1 MHLAQNRAPAS
12 VQHLRRLVTLGLIV
26 AATVL
31 GSLATVDDAVAQD
44 DRQKP
49 PAALGQGGADK
60 IQLNHFNKDLEE
72 LVKFFMDLRGENY
85 IIGDSQNFR
94 EKVTIVS
101 QKPVSKAAAWQ
112 AFLSALQV
120 SGYTLVRTGGYY
132 KIIKA
137 NEAVQAPLPV
147 RSGGEDIPYSDQVI
161 TQLLPLDNISVNDVQ
176 SVVNAL
182 KSPNGNI
189 IAYNPTNTLIITDH
203 AYNVRKVWEVIN
215 ELDVGAPRA
224 TMRIV
229 KLKYADA
236 NEMQSLLTELYGVG
250 ESSAAE
256 QQEDTRRRRRRR
268 RRRRDEPEPTA
279 DAAVSAGK
287 AAKYIDKVIADERT
301 NSLIVL
307 ANDEGL
313 EAVLQL
319 VRKLDVDA
327 TGRNRS
333 QIHVVRLE
341 QAKAQDVVDVLSRLS
356 EGGGGSGSGS
366 SRRTTNTR
374 TRARTQ
380 PGQAGG
386 EGGDEEFGAIAAFDS
401 GMRIA
406 HDEATNSLVIIAN
419 PDDFRVVKTVID
431 ELDRVRKQVFV
442 DAVIM
447 EIASDDSLDFGMGV
461 HGPVGIDINDPSS
474 FDPSTDPY
482 GLLSGTLGQSSALGL
497 TTDLLSGL
505 AMGVFGPS
513 ISIPAADGTSTSV
526 PAFGI
531 VLQAIKT
538 YSGSEVVSNPNLLT
552 LDNAEAKIVVGR
564 KVPFPT
570 NTSFNNLGQPIVT
583 FTREDVAVS
592 LELTPR
598 INSENYVTLE
608 IRVEVS
614 EVEPSDSDLDPL
626 LSGGPVTSKREVE
639 TTALVKDNQTVVLGG
654 LVSTTETEVETKV
667 PILGDVPLVGALF
680 RGRRQE
686 SRKSNL
692 LVFLTPHIVEDGDDM
707 VEIMRVKEAQF
718 REFRRRFYGKSREQ
732 AYEEVQNLLKYSM
745 NIVDKES
752 LYRGNPVPGD
762 NVTTLGGGGG
772 TRDFDRGGDVDDD
785 MGPSRPDT
793 VDPNATVLPDA
804 DDPDDLAIPVIVV
817 DPDADPDA
825 GADDGSDDSPSTED

>member
-1 MHLAQNRAPAS
+1 MILALRNAAS
-12 VQHLRRLVTLGLIV
+12 HTPGWSRWLLAAVLLSV
-26 AATVL
+26 AT
-31 GSLATVDDAVAQD
+31 AVVSPSQVAHAQD
-44 DRQKP
+44 DTRQKP
-49 PAALGQGGADK
+49 PESLNDGDK
-60 IQLNHFNKDLEE
+60 LQLNYFNVE
-72 LVKFFMDLRGENY
+72 LAEVVKFFMDLRGENY
-85 IIGDSQNFR
+85 ITAESQALK
-94 EKVTIVS
+94 EKVTIVT
-101 QKPVSKAAAWQ
+101 QKPVTKGAAWQ

-120 SGYTLVRTGGYY
+120 NGYTLVRTGSYY

-147 RSGGEDIPYSDQVI
+147 RSGSDSIPYSDQVI

-215 ELDVGAPRA
+215 ELDVGAPKA
-224 TMRIV
+224 TMAFV
-229 KLKYADA
+229 QLQFADA
-236 NEMQSLLTELYGVG
+236 TEIQSIITELYGVG
-250 ESSAAE
+250 EESAAA
-256 QQEDTRRRRRRR
+256 QQEDTRSRRRSRRRRN
-268 RRRRDEPEPTA
+268 DDDAATA
-279 DAAVSAGK
+279 NSGAVSAGK
-287 AAKYIDKVIADERT
+287 ASKYIDKIIADERT
-301 NSLIVL
+301 NALIVL
-307 ANDEGL
+307 ANEEGHK
-313 EAVLQL
+313 AVLELVDQL
-319 VRKLDVDA
+319 DKDT
-327 TGRNRS
+327 TGKYGS
-333 QIHVVRLE
+333 QINVVRLE

-356 EGGGGSGSGS
+356 EGGNSSGST
-366 SRRTTNTR
+366 RRPTTTR
-374 TRARTQ
+374 TPTNRGAAAAQ
-380 PGQAGG
+380 QGG
-386 EGGDEEFGAIAAFDS
+386 EEGFGAIAAFDS

-406 HDEATNSLVIIAN
+406 HDEATNSLVIIAS
-419 PDDFRVVKTVID
+419 PDDFKVVKKVID

-447 EIASDDSLDFGMGV
+447 EISSDDSLDFGMGL
-461 HGPVGIDINDPSS
+461 HGPLGVDINDPSS
-474 FDPSTDPY
+474 FDPSTEPF
-482 GLLSGTLGQSSALGL
+482 GLMSGSLGQSSALGL
-497 TTDLLSGL
+497 STDLLSGL

-513 ISIPAADGTSTSV
+513 IDVPTATGDTLSI

-538 YSGSEVVSNPNLLT
+538 YSGAEVVSNPNLLT

-608 IRVEVS
+608 VRVEVS

-654 LVSTTETEVETKV
+654 LVGTTETEVETKV

-680 RGRRQE
+680 RGRRVE
-686 SRKSNL
+686 ARKSNL
-692 LVFLTPHIVEDGDDM
+692 LIFLTPHIVEDGDDM
-707 VEIMRVKEAQF
+707 VEIMRIKEAQF

-732 AYEEVQNLLKYSM
+732 AYEEVQNLLKFSM

-752 LYRGNPVPGD
+752 LYRGNPVPQD
-762 NVTTLGGGGG
+762 NVRTLH
-772 TRDFDRGGDVDDD
+772 DDD
-785 MGPSRPDT
+785 ANTSSGSREYGRGDS
-793 VDPNATVLPDA
+793 DPNVLPSTDTQ
-804 DDPDDLAIPVIVV
+804 PMPPGVIVV
-817 DPDADPDA
+817 PEDADPEDLA
-825 GADDGSDDSPSTED
+825 VPETGDDNTDGGN

>member
-1 MHLAQNRAPAS
+1 MTFASRTAPTRPDRWLRWLLAAAMLS
-12 VQHLRRLVTLGLIV
+12 CALGL
-26 AATVL
+26 
-31 GSLATVDDAVAQD
+31 SLAPDAAFAQED
-44 DRQKP
+44 DRQRP
-49 PAALGQGGADK
+49 PESLQSDK
-60 IQLNHFNKDLEE
+60 ISLNFFNTE
-72 LVKFFMDLRGENY
+72 LNDVVKFFMDMRNENY
-85 IIGDSQNFR
+85 ITAESQQLR
-94 EKVTIVS
+94 EKVTIVT
-101 QKPVSKAAAWQ
+101 QEPVSRGAAWQ

-120 SGYTLVRTGGYY
+120 NGYTLVRTGSYY

-147 RSGGEDIPYSDQVI
+147 RSGGDDIPYSDQVI

-215 ELDVGAPRA
+215 ELDVGAPKA
-224 TMRIV
+224 SMAIV
-229 KLKYADA
+229 QLKYADA
-236 NEMQSLLTELYGVG
+236 TEVQQIITELYGVG
-250 ESSAAE
+250 EESAQA
-256 QQEDTRRRRRRR
+256 QQEDTRSRRRRRRR
-268 RRRRDEPEPTA
+268 RRRRDD
-279 DAAVSAGK
+279 DASNATTGAVSAGK
-287 AAKYIDKVIADERT
+287 QAKYIDKIIADERT

-307 ANDEGL
+307 ANEEGL
-313 EAVLQL
+313 DAVKDLI
-319 VRKLDVDA
+319 KELDVDA
-327 TGRNRS
+327 TGNRDS

-356 EGGGGSGSGS
+356 EGGNTGSS
-366 SRRTTNTR
+366 SRRTSTR
-374 TRARTQ
+374 TRTPTSNRSNAQ
-380 PGQAGG
+380 GG
-386 EGGDEEFGAIAAFDS
+386 EAEGGDGFGAIAAFDS

-406 HDEATNSLVIIAN
+406 HDEATNSLVIIAS
-419 PDDFRVVKTVID
+419 PDDFKIVKKVID

-447 EIASDDSLDFGMGV
+447 EISSDDSLDFGMGV
-461 HGPVGIDINDPSS
+461 HGPVGVDINDPSS

-482 GLLSGTLGQSSALGL
+482 GLMSGTLGQSSALGL
-497 TTDLLSGL
+497 STDLLSGL

-513 ISIPAADGTSTSV
+513 IEVPTAAGETLNI
-526 PAFGI
+526 PAFGV

-538 YSGSEVVSNPNLLT
+538 YSGAEVVSNPNLLT

-608 IRVEVS
+608 VRVEVS

-654 LVSTTETEVETKV
+654 LVGTTETEVETKV
-667 PILGDVPLVGALF
+667 PILGDVPLIGALF
-680 RGRRQE
+680 RGRRVE

-692 LVFLTPHIVEDGDDM
+692 LIFLTPHIVEDGDDM

-752 LYRGNPVPGD
+752 LYRGNPVPET
-762 NVTTLGGGGG
+762 NVTTLGADDDTTSGSQEY
-772 TRDFDRGGDVDDD
+772 DRGD
-785 MGPSRPDT
+785 PD
-793 VDPNATVLPDA
+793 VLPPQPGA
-804 DDPDDLAIPVIVV
+804 DEVPGVIVAPEDDSDLAIP
-817 DPDADPDA
+817 ADGTDSTDEE
-825 GADDGSDDSPSTED
+825 AD